1 MQYIYIYIQQ
11 VFAGIALN
19 HLLSWYRHAVC
30 SLSLHVLKQDP
41 PPSPPCKSF
50 DARIPEYHSIVVYK
64 QLYLLK
70 RLSLSLSSL
79 NRREDG
85 FLPGCE
91 IEQFFMEINFIEANI
106 SYLSYRHF
114 LNGIGKSMDNLREIL
129 LFLGQFSRSI
139 INNRWIFK
147 IIF

>member
-70 RLSLSLSSL
+70 RLSLSLFLLWIEEKMDFYLDVKLNNSL
-79 NRREDG
+79 WKS
-85 FLPGCE
+85 
-91 IEQFFMEINFIEANI
+91 I
-106 SYLSYRHF
+106 SLKQIYHICLIATF
-114 LNGIGKSMDNLREIL
+114 WTELE
-129 LFLGQFSRSI
+129 
-139 INNRWIFK
+139 NRWIIYVKYYFSSVN
-147 IIF
+147 FRDR